1 MSKPDPEPLDIDA
14 ETRNVD
20 WLHPKGQRNK
30 GEETEKMTSTPSPNA
45 TVGSVHH
52 SAPQGA
58 ITIRPR
64 GSNLP
69 GLAKPKRP
77 KAEKLHDPVRKVQR

>member
-1 MSKPDPEPLDIDA
+1 
-14 ETRNVD
+14 
-20 WLHPKGQRNK
+20 
-30 GEETEKMTSTPSPNA
+30 MTSTPSPNA
-45 TVGSVHH
+45 TVGSVHQ

-69 GLAKPKRP
+69 KPKRP
-77 KAEKLHDPVRKVQR
+77 RNEKLHDPVRRTQS